1 MNTTVSRAGAMAKPA
16 AKRKKQS
23 SGYVA
28 ALGDHSIAFGMLWD
42 RLPGVKIARST
53 VSKAATKYS
62 ASSYV
67 ALPAKEGKRS
77 IGLLADSAG
86 VERGASR
93 KAAASAAALLAIAYP
108 GVDNAVFGLALPGGK
123 IAFIGFRAGVPLIG
137 FDRIVGNDVLDELT
151 ADFLKEF
158 DEQSAPTVQFHGAAD
173 IFPGRAV
180 VEFDSD
186 WFDTLTKKALAAARL
201 RRAKAPTALIIG
213 AVLAAAAAYGALT
226 LYDQH
231 QQESI
236 KKVVPVVQDPQVVY
250 NKSATEY
257 LSAATTGSYTAGP
270 MTDKINQLPMFH
282 QGWRLDKASC
292 TPDSCTLT
300 WTNSDGGTYLSF
312 AAASL
317 PGIAKYETNYKE
329 GMTGLE
335 TTFEIKNNVPKGMQ
349 IADLPKQEQFIVNFG
364 SQAQQ
369 MKEAGLAITLDK
381 ASVVAIP
388 AAPAGSPPI
397 TESTLKEKVAE
408 GTWAMTGDWTFY
420 QALASLPKNMTVDKL
435 EVGVAGDSMVMSA
448 TGKYYVKK

>member
-1 MNTTVSRAGAMAKPA
+1 MAKPA
-16 AKRKKQS
+16 VKRKKQS

-28 ALGDHSIAFGMLWD
+28 SLGEHSIAFGMLWD
-42 RLPGVKIARST
+42 RMSGAKVSRSAI
-53 VSKAATKYS
+53 SKAAAKYS

-67 ALPAKEGKRS
+67 ALPAKDGKRS
-77 IGLLADSAG
+77 IGLLADTAL

-108 GVDNAVFGLALPGGK
+108 GVDNAVFALALPGGK
-123 IAFIGFRAGVPLIG
+123 IAFIGFRAGAPLIG
-137 FDRIVGNDVLDELT
+137 FDRLVGNDVLDELT

-158 DEQSAPTVQFHGAAD
+158 DEQSAPTVQFHGTPD
-173 IFPGRAV
+173 IFPGRSVA
-180 VEFDSD
+180 EFDGE
-186 WFDTLTKKALAAARL
+186 WFDTLTKKAVAAARL
-201 RRAKAPTALIIG
+201 RRAKAPIALIVG
-213 AVLAAAAAYGALT
+213 AVLAAVAAYGALT

-231 QQESI
+231 QQESV
-236 KKVVPVVQDPQVVY
+236 KKVAPVLQDPQVVY

-257 LSAATTGSYTAGP
+257 LSAATAGSYTAGP
-270 MTDKINQLPMFH
+270 MTDKINALPMFH

-292 TPDSCTLT
+292 TPESCTLT

-335 TTFEIKNNVPKGMQ
+335 TTFEIKNSAPKGMR
-349 IADLPKQEQFIVNFG
+349 IADLPKQDQFIVNFG

-369 MKEAGLAITLDK
+369 MKEAGVAITLDK
-381 ASVVAIP
+381 AAVVAIP
-388 AAPAGSPPI
+388 AAPAGNPPI

-408 GTWAMTGDWTFY
+408 GAWAMTGDWTFY
-420 QALASLPKNMTVDKL
+420 QALASLPRNMTVEKL

>member
-1 MNTTVSRAGAMAKPA
+1 MNTTVSRVGQLAKPA

-28 ALGDHSIAFGMLWD
+28 SLGDHSIAFGMLWD
-42 RLPGVKIARST
+42 RLSGAKIARSAIG
-53 VSKAATKYS
+53 KAATKYS

-67 ALPAKEGKRS
+67 ALPAKDGKRS
-77 IGLLADSAG
+77 IGLLADTAV

-108 GVDNAVFGLALPGGK
+108 GVENAVFGVALPGGK

-137 FDRIVGNDVLDELT
+137 FDRIVGTDVLDELT

-158 DEQSAPTVQFHGAAD
+158 DEQSAPTVQFHGTAD

-180 VEFDSD
+180 EAFDGD
-186 WFDTLTKKALAAARL
+186 WFDALSKKALAAGRL
-201 RRAKAPTALIIG
+201 RRATAPTALLIG

-231 QQESI
+231 QQDSI
-236 KKVVPVVQDPQVVY
+236 KKVAPVLQDPQVLY
-250 NKSATEY
+250 NKSAIEY
-257 LSAATTGSYTAGP
+257 LSAATTGAFTAGP
-270 MTDKINQLPMFH
+270 MTDKINRLPMFH
-282 QGWRLDKASC
+282 QGWRLEKASC
-292 TPDSCTLT
+292 TPDSCTLS

-312 AAASL
+312 AASSL
-317 PGIAKYETNYKE
+317 PGITKYETNYKE

-335 TTFEIKNNVPKGMQ
+335 TTFAIGNDAPKGLRP
-349 IADLPKQEQFIVNFG
+349 ADLPKQDQFVMSFG

-381 ASVVAIP
+381 GTVVAIP
-388 AAPAGSPPI
+388 TAPAGSPPI
-397 TESTLKEKVAE
+397 TESTLKEKVVE

-420 QALASLPKNMTVDKL
+420 QALASLPKNMTVEKL
-435 EVGVAGDSMVMSA
+435 EVGVAGDSMVMSV

>member
-1 MNTTVSRAGAMAKPA
+1 MNTKVSRPGTMVKPVV
-16 AKRKKQS
+16 KRKKQL

-28 ALGDHSIAFGMLWD
+28 FLGNHSIAFGMLWD
-42 RLPGVKIARST
+42 RLPGVKIASST

-67 ALPAKEGKRS
+67 SLPAKDGKRS
-77 IGLLADSAG
+77 IGLLADTAL

-108 GVDNAVFGLALPGGK
+108 GFDNAVFGIALPGGK

-137 FDRIVGNDVLDELT
+137 FDRIVGSDLLDELT

-158 DEQSAPTVQFHGAAD
+158 DEQTAPTVQFHGTTD
-173 IFPGRAV
+173 IFPGRSV
-180 VEFDSD
+180 VDFDGE
-186 WFDTLTKKALAAARL
+186 WFDTLTKKAVAAARL
-201 RRAKAPTALIIG
+201 RRAKAPISLIVG
-213 AVLAAAAAYGALT
+213 AVLAAAAAYGALA

-236 KKVVPVVQDPQVVY
+236 KKVAPVKQDPQVVY

-257 LSAATTGSYTAGP
+257 LAAVTTGSYAAGP
-270 MTDKINQLPMFH
+270 MTDKINALPMFH

-292 TPDSCTLT
+292 TPTSCTLT
-300 WTNSDGGTYLSF
+300 WTNLDGGTYLSF
-312 AAASL
+312 ASASL
-317 PGIAKYETNYKE
+317 PGVIKYETNYKE

-335 TTFEIKNNVPKGMQ
+335 TTFEIKNSAPKGML
-349 IADLPKQEQFIVNFG
+349 IADLPKQDQFIVNFG

-369 MKEAGLAITLDK
+369 MKAAGLAIALDK
-381 ASVVAIP
+381 AAVVAIP
-388 AAPAGSPPI
+388 AAPPGNPPI
-397 TESTLKEKVAE
+397 TESTLKEKVGE

-420 QALASLPKNMTVDKL
+420 QALASLPKNMTVERLD
-435 EVGVAGDSMVMSA
+435 VGVAGESMVMSA